1 MTRLL
6 CPDGCKSRKTG
17 EPEVFMNVQ
26 TLRFHLLHIGG
37 RDDVHPERTQT
48 QIDRLIFN
56 PDLMPGNDK
65 AASTKGKISIKKGSG
80 EK

>member
-1 MTRLL
+1 
-6 CPDGCKSRKTG
+6 
-17 EPEVFMNVQ
+17 MNVQ

-37 RDDVHPERTQT
+37 RDDIHPERTQS

-56 PDLMPGNDK
+56 PDLIVDNKK
-65 AASTKGKISIKKGSG
+65 AAPTKGKIPIKKGSG